1 METDIQ
7 ENIFKIVSK
16 KNIWSSEHFSPKVTM
31 EVDSYATL
39 SDVVG
44 AFEAFL
50 KACGY
55 FLPENKI
62 LDFVE
67 D

>member
-1 METDIQ
+1 MENEIQ
-7 ENIFKIVSK
+7 ENVFKIVST
-16 KNIWSSEHFSPKVTM
+16 NWPSEHVSPKITM
-31 EVDSYATL
+31 EIDSYATL

-44 AFEAFL
+44 AFESFL

-55 FLPENKI
+55 FLPENTV

>member
-1 METDIQ
+1 MENEIQ
-7 ENIFKIVSK
+7 ENVFKIVSRLDS
-16 KNIWSSEHFSPKVTM
+16 WSSEHISPKVTM
-31 EVDSYATL
+31 EIDSYATL
-39 SDVVG
+39 SDVLG
-44 AFEAFL
+44 AFESFL